1 MAAAIPHLNDIV
13 SLVGAAGA
21 SLLAFACPTVFH
33 WIAFW
38 NETTRLAAVK
48 NIFIIVFG
56 VIGCLTG
63 TYASLRNMI
72 QDK

>member
-1 MAAAIPHLNDIV
+1 MAATIPHLNDIV

-33 WIAFW
+33 WIIFS
-38 NETTRLAAVK
+38 NETTWLVATK

-56 VIGCLTG
+56 VIGCVTG

-72 QDK
+72 RDE